1 MLDDTVPVFKG
12 WTTMQ
17 KLIVFLLCVIIVLI
31 APWML
36 AVIFAG
42 ALAYG
47 AWLLIVGIVVVVL
60 VAAHTFKNSEWRRQR
75 RIRSLV
81 ESANRRNSSRA
92 DD

>member
-1 MLDDTVPVFKG
+1 
-12 WTTMQ
+12 MQ

-47 AWLLIVGIVVVVL
+47 AWLLIVGFFVVVL
-60 VAAHTFKNSEWRRQR
+60 VAAHAFKNSEWRRQR
-75 RIRSLV
+75 RIRAVV
-81 ESANRRNSSRA
+81 EAANSRNSRQSN
-92 DD
+92 D